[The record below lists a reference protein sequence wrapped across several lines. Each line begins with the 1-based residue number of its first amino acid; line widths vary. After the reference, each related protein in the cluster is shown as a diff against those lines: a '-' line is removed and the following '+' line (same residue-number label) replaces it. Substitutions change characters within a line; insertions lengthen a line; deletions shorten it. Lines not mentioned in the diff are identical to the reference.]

1 MQDKR
6 PAGVGR
12 LGVRWTIGDVNANG
26 FESLRLSLWGARRV
40 FGPRATYLVCVN
52 TIPVEAARERAGQVP
67 PGVTWRANDAEMPA
81 FMRPHLN
88 GEMSEGTAWKFSPLR
103 VFPDRYE
110 LALDNDCILWAMPQG
125 VRRWLEAEHPEQCLI
140 AADVWRCL
148 GQFEDLCGPEPRN
161 SGIRGLPPGF
171 DYGAALQDVLK
182 EKPVV
187 MVSELD
193 EQGLQV
199 AALYRRGEPY
209 VVTAE
214 EVTICSPFP
223 PHLPHLGTCGAH
235 FVGLNAK
242 QLPWELEG
250 RPATEYL
257 DAHWRRHRDAIY
269 GKLGLNVGREE
280 PA

>member
-1 MQDKR
+1 MEESR
-6 PAGVGR
+6 PAAVKE
-12 LGVRWTIGDVNANG
+12 LGVRWTIGDVNLNG
-26 FESLRLSLWGARRV
+26 FESLRLSLWGAYHV
-40 FGPRATYLVCVN
+40 FGPEATFLVCVN
-52 TIPVEAARERAGQVP
+52 TIPVETAQERAGDVP
-67 PGVTWRANDAEMPA
+67 PGVVWRANNAELPA

-88 GEMSEGTAWKFSPLR
+88 EEMSEGTAWKFSPLR
-103 VFPDRYE
+103 AFPDRYE
-110 LALDNDCILWAMPQG
+110 LALDNDCILWQMPQG
-125 VRRWLEAEHPEQCLI
+125 IRRWLEAEHPEQCLI

-171 DYGAALQDVLK
+171 DYGAALQDVLR
-182 EKPVV
+182 ERPVT

-199 AALYRRGEPY
+199 AALYRRGNPY
-209 VVTAE
+209 VVTAD

-242 QLPWELEG
+242 QLPWDLEG
-250 RPATEYL
+250 RPATDYL
-257 DAHWRRHRDAIY
+257 DEHWRRQ
-269 GKLGLNVGREE
+269 REE
-280 PA
+280 IKTRVGQLAISN